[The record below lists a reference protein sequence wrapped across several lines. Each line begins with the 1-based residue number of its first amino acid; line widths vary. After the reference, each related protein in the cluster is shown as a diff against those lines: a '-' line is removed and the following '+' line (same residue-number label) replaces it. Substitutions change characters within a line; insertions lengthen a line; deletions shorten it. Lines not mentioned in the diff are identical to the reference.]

1 MVNQALFRIITFCG
15 FCFLL
20 FSLSA
25 NAQEKKSQAFTLS
38 DGQFEM
44 RATYKFSDQNAPVV
58 DLGGTGT
65 VKIKGKELSIVVPV
79 INQPIVMKLTD
90 GIFKGKLQSEGANI
104 EFQCEIVENN
114 HTEGVF
120 FGSFGQ
126 RKVMGIWTMKLTK
139 KQSNQ
144 EKGT

>member
-1 MVNQALFRIITFCG
+1 MINQTLLRTLIFCA

-20 FSLSA
+20 FTSGV
-25 NAQEKKSQAFTLS
+25 NAQEKKSQAFTLT

-44 RATYKFSDQNAPVV
+44 RATYKFSDQDAPVV

-65 VKIKGKELSIVVPV
+65 VTLKNKELSIVVPV
-79 INQPIVMKLTD
+79 FKQPIVMKLTD
-90 GIFKGKLQSEGANI
+90 GFFKGKLQSDGVSI

-114 HTEGVF
+114 HAEGVF

-126 RKVMGIWTMKLTK
+126 RKVTGLWTMKLSK
-139 KQSNQ
+139 KQSN
-144 EKGT
+144 EIKGT